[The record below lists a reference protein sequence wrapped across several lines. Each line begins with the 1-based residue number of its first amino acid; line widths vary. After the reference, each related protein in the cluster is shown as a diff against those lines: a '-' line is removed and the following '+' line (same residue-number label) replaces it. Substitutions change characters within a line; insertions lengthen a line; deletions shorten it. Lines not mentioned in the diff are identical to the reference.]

1 MIGVAS
7 TAPGYSLAASLGFVV
22 AVQGIGLQAPAIML
36 LAFVPMLLIAS
47 AYYYMNRADPDCG
60 TTFSWVTR
68 AMGPRL
74 GWLGGWAI
82 VVADVIVMANLAQIA
97 GLYSFLLVGWQ
108 SAADSTTAVTI
119 VGVVWIAIMTA
130 ICVIGIE
137 LSARTQVGLLGA
149 EILTLV
155 VFAVVALVA
164 VATGNAGEHAVD
176 PSLSWINPLQIDSFS
191 AMVSGVLIAVFIYW
205 GWDST
210 VTVNEE
216 SRDANEGPGKAA
228 LLATVILL
236 AIYVIVSVA
245 AQAYDGTQVLIDNQ
259 DDVLSVLGQEVFG
272 SPLDKILIIAVLTSA
287 AASTQTTILP
297 TARTSLSMARAGAMP
312 ASLGAVHPR
321 FLTPH
326 VSTILMGVLSIV
338 WYVGLTIVS
347 ENILFDSIA
356 ALGLMIA
363 FYYGLT
369 GFACTIYY
377 RRQLLRSLKSFLL
390 IGVGP
395 TLGGLMLT
403 GIFVKSCYR
412 PLQARELRVRRLLA
426 RARAAAGDRRRL
438 PDPRRRADVRVGRA
452 APGVLPAQARG
463 RRRAGRGDG
472 LMAGEIVVGFDGRDG
487 ARAALEEAARLAQGL
502 GAGLVVTFAS
512 AVSPL
517 GGEVKDLHDAVAE
530 HGRAVLEEALADL
543 RGRGVEARAELVDE
557 DPAPG
562 MVDARRA
569 ARRADDRR
577 RLGRRGPAQGRAPR
591 LDAAQADPAQPRA
604 GPGRA
609 ELAPGMDVEE
619 AIRSRRTHKAYGPE
633 PVGRDTLDE
642 LFELARWAPNH
653 HLTNPWRFRVLGPG
667 RSSGSRP
674 PPTRS
679 TPARARSSTAR
690 RRSSPSR

>member
-1 MIGVAS
+1 MEAGSLTAPAVGADAGDKGLKKDALGFVSSCVIGVAS

-22 AVQGIGLQAPAIML
+22 AVQGVGLQAPAIML

-68 AMGPRL
+68 AMGPRA

-82 VVADVIVMANLAQIA
+82 VVADIIVMANLAQIA

-108 SAADSTTAVTI
+108 SAADSTVAVTA

-137 LSARTQVGLLGA
+137 LSARTQVGLLSA
-149 EILTLV
+149 EIITLV
-155 VFAVVALVA
+155 LFAVVALVA
-164 VATGNAGEHAVD
+164 VATGNAGDNAVD
-176 PSLSWINPLQIDSFS
+176 PSLSWINPLEIDSFS
-191 AMVSGVLIAVFIYW
+191 AMISGVLIAVFIYW

-216 SRDANEGPGKAA
+216 SKDATEGPGKAA

-236 AIYVIVSVA
+236 AIYVIVSIA
-245 AQAYDGTQVLIDNQ
+245 AQAYDGPKTLIDNA
-259 DDVLSVLGQEVFG
+259 DDVLSVLGKEVFG

-297 TARTSLSMARAGAMP
+297 TARTSLSMARRGAMP

-321 FLTPH
+321 YLTPH

-363 FYYGLT
+363 FYYGIT

-377 RRQLLRSLKSFLL
+377 RRQLTRSLKSFLL

-403 GIFVKSCYR
+403 GIFVKSCWDLSKPENSESGDSWFGLGP
-412 PLQARELRVRRLLA
+412 PLVI
-426 RARAAAGDRRRL
+426 G
-438 PDPRRRADVRVGRA
+438 
-452 APGVLPAQARG
+452 
-463 RRRAGRGDG
+463 
-472 LMAGEIVVGFDGRDG
+472 VGFLLLGVVLMFIWNAQHPAFFQRKPEVAAEPAGGR
-487 ARAALEEAARLAQGL
+487 
-502 GAGLVVTFAS
+502 T
-512 AVSPL
+512 
-517 GGEVKDLHDAVAE
+517 
-530 HGRAVLEEALADL
+530 
-543 RGRGVEARAELVDE
+543 
-557 DPAPG
+557 
-562 MVDARRA
+562 
-569 ARRADDRR
+569 
-577 RLGRRGPAQGRAPR
+577 
-591 LDAAQADPAQPRA
+591 
-604 GPGRA
+604 
-609 ELAPGMDVEE
+609 
-619 AIRSRRTHKAYGPE
+619 
-633 PVGRDTLDE
+633 
-642 LFELARWAPNH
+642 
-653 HLTNPWRFRVLGPG
+653 
-667 RSSGSRP
+667 
-674 PPTRS
+674 
-679 TPARARSSTAR
+679 
-690 RRSSPSR
+690 